1 MPGAVAGSAGA
12 VVPGAVG
19 SAGAAGSGSG
29 AAGSAGA
36 AGSGSGAEGSAGA
49 AGSGSAAAGSAAVG
63 SEEIPSPFPRP
74 APSAGVF
81 TGAGSLGEALALDI
95 APVTILKLGS
105 RSGGC
110 RSGSFPSLK
119 SFYIILNHVLLF

>member
-74 APSAGVF
+74 APSAGGF

-95 APVTILKLGS
+95 APAGG
-105 RSGGC
+105 SGGP
-110 RSGSFPSLK
+110 GGQ
-119 SFYIILNHVLLF
+119 

>member
-1 MPGAVAGSAGA
+1 MSGGPTGVNVAPLGLAMSAVN
-12 VVPGAVG
+12 PP
-19 SAGAAGSGSG
+19 
-29 AAGSAGA
+29 GA

-74 APSAGVF
+74 APSAGGF

-95 APVTILKLGS
+95 APAGG
-105 RSGGC
+105 SGGP
-110 RSGSFPSLK
+110 GGQ
-119 SFYIILNHVLLF
+119 

>member
-12 VVPGAVG
+12 VVPG
-19 SAGAAGSGSG
+19 AGAAGSGSG

-74 APSAGVF
+74 APSAGGF

-95 APVTILKLGS
+95 APAGG
-105 RSGGC
+105 SGGP
-110 RSGSFPSLK
+110 GGQ
-119 SFYIILNHVLLF
+119 